1 MPPFSDH
8 HDMTDCCLRRTR
20 LPSQSFTHS
29 VSSIV
34 VVVGGVNTTV
44 FGLLGLPGLLGLLGL
59 LGLDGSRVNSAIPPF
74 LLSHV
79 CFTDRASCVAH
90 IKAESSTRHAQRYD
104 G

>member
-29 VSSIV
+29 VSSIA

-44 FGLLGLPGLLGLLGL
+44 FGLLGLLGLPGLLGLLGL
-59 LGLDGSRVNSAIPPF
+59 VGLPTRPGEGG
-74 LLSHV
+74 
-79 CFTDRASCVAH
+79 RASPPSLGGRQNNWA
-90 IKAESSTRHAQRYD
+90 
-104 G
+104 